1 LADFLHG
8 GKVDR
13 ARAIAALRSATL
25 TGEVHPLLAGA
36 SLKNRGI
43 RRLLDAIV
51 DFLPSPLD
59 VRAVEGVK
67 PGSDEIVRRNPNPE
81 LPLAALVYKVMN
93 DETHNRLHYVRIY
106 SGTLEKGEKVWNPRK
121 GVEER
126 AGRIYRMHSN
136 KKVAVDSASAGEIV
150 ALVGMKKTTTGDT
163 LCPREH
169 EILLEPIEFPNPVI
183 SAAIEPKNQ
192 AELESLERALAE
204 LTVEDPTFVVHE
216 DPDTGQRII
225 SGMGE
230 LHLEV
235 LVDRI
240 RREHRLEARVGQPQ
254 VSYRETIS
262 KASEAEGRFEREIAE
277 KLHRAVV
284 RLRLTPGEK
293 NSGFQF
299 TSELEPPRISSS
311 ALHWIEEAARNAMGA
326 GPFAGY
332 TLIDIVVTL
341 TGAELPVETATEIA
355 VRGATADAFRNSAS
369 KAGVV
374 LLEPVV
380 KLEVLVPS
388 EYAGE
393 VLRDLNARHAQVTGV
408 ESRGAN
414 ERAQAI
420 VALSRMFGYATDLRS
435 LTRGRGIFT
444 MELSHFE
451 PALEAMQKFQ

>member
-1 LADFLHG
+1 
-8 GKVDR
+8 
-13 ARAIAALRSATL
+13 L

-51 DFLPSPLD
+51 DFLPSPLE

-67 PGSDEIVRRNPNPE
+67 PGTDEIVRRNPNPQ

-93 DETHNRLHYVRIY
+93 DETHNRLHYVRVY
-106 SGTLEKGEKVWNPRK
+106 SGTLEKGEKLWNPRPRHR
-121 GVEER
+121 GACGAHLSHALQQESGDRQRVGGRHRRARRNEEDLNRRHALPPR
-126 AGRIYRMHSN
+126 ARDLARADRI
-136 KKVAVDSASAGEIV
+136 
-150 ALVGMKKTTTGDT
+150 
-163 LCPREH
+163 
-169 EILLEPIEFPNPVI
+169 PNPVI

-192 AELESLERALAE
+192 AELESLERALDE
-204 LTVEDPTFVVHE
+204 LTVEDPTFIVHE

-262 KASEAEGRFEREIAE
+262 KESEAEGRFEREIAE
-277 KLHRAVV
+277 KMHRATV

-299 TSELEPPRISSS
+299 TSKIEPPRISPP
-311 ALHWIEEAARNAMGA
+311 ALRWIEESARNAMGS

-332 TLIDIVVTL
+332 TLIDI
-341 TGAELPVETATEIA
+341 
-355 VRGATADAFRNSAS
+355 
-369 KAGVV
+369 GV
-374 LLEPVV
+374 
-380 KLEVLVPS
+380 
-388 EYAGE
+388 
-393 VLRDLNARHAQVTGV
+393 
-408 ESRGAN
+408 
-414 ERAQAI
+414 
-420 VALSRMFGYATDLRS
+420 S
-435 LTRGRGIFT
+435 LTGRGIAAGNGDRDRGARRHRGCVPQRRLQGRRAALGAGR
-444 MELSHFE
+444 EIGSSRSQRIRGRSASRFE
-451 PALEAMQKFQ
+451 CAACPGHGSGVARHERASDGNRGTLPHVRLRDRPALVDPRAGHLHDGAFPTSSPRWKRCRNSSRSSVSEFRAGTPISSAFVRVW